1 MASRRRLSK
10 DPQDYNLRKAGC
22 TKGRSLILADFW
34 RKNARQFKSW
44 HPLREDT
51 ILREGIALIRM
62 ATSQTTEMQVEGE
75 INVDEAVKE
84 ILAEVEAEEQDPI
97 EGMGNAQIAEIYHRM
112 KPEDQRLFRQFK
124 RFHKQYYETH
134 GHDAPSHQLTRGIIQ
149 QMFPGLPSAD
159 ADTIAKARA
168 ELLATE
174 RLKELCKQLGLAV
187 PTQPQMYPSPPEA
200 PEYPPPP
207 QPPGFLSRQDKERM
221 AAQQQPLAEAEE
233 IEAKPDVK
241 PRRLATSYLGPPGL
255 LRMIGSGDEDHII
268 TRVVPGT
275 DPMQDFEDDDPTQTI
290 IIDHDTD
297 ASSDVDDFSEV
308 SMASAGGI
316 RKQEFQGLLSDI
328 AAQHQRM
335 AASLDALASRVE
347 DMSVE
352 QVEEVAVRVASETG
366 HVRGMEEIT
375 GVFDKG
381 EVVLILA
388 CGVRKYQEYQAL
400 KGKQED
406 KDIISYRQL
415 QKKFGTNKR
424 TLMEVIQGYKYRYP
438 GGVSTKVPFVP
449 TKPEEGE
456 EAPTTSETAPTSDP
470 TTT

>member
-1 MASRRRLSK
+1 M
-10 DPQDYNLRKAGC
+10 
-22 TKGRSLILADFW
+22 
-34 RKNARQFKSW
+34 
-44 HPLREDT
+44 
-51 ILREGIALIRM
+51 
-62 ATSQTTEMQVEGE
+62 
-75 INVDEAVKE
+75 
-84 ILAEVEAEEQDPI
+84 EVEEQDPL
-97 EGMGNAQIAEIYHRM
+97 EGMGNTQIAEIYHRM
-112 KPEDQRLFRQFK
+112 TPEDQCLFRQFK

-134 GHDAPSHQLTRGIIQ
+134 GHDAPSHQLTRGIVQ

-168 ELLATE
+168 ELLAAE

-187 PTQPQMYPSPPEA
+187 PTQLQQYPQPLEA

-207 QPPGFLSRQDKERM
+207 QPPQFLSRPYKERM
-221 AAQQQPLAEAEE
+221 ATQQPVVEAEE
-233 IEAKPDVK
+233 AETKPDVK
-241 PRRLATSYLGPPGL
+241 QRRLATSYLGPPGL
-255 LRMIGSGDEDHII
+255 LQMIGSSDEDHII

-275 DPMQDFEDDDPTQTI
+275 DPMQDFEDDNPSQFI
-290 IIDHDTD
+290 VIDHDTD
-297 ASSDVDDFSEV
+297 ASSDVDDLSEV

-316 RKQEFQGLLSDI
+316 GKQEFQGLLSDI
-328 AAQHQRM
+328 AAQHQQM

-352 QVEEVAVRVASETG
+352 QVEEAVVRVVSETG
-366 HVRGMEEIT
+366 HVRGLEEIT

-381 EVVLILA
+381 EVALILA
-388 CGVRKYQEYQAL
+388 CGVRRYQEYQAL
-400 KGKQED
+400 KGKRED

-424 TLMEVIQGYKYRYP
+424 TLMEVVQGYKYRYL
-438 GGVSTKVPFVP
+438 GGVSTKVPFLP

-456 EAPTTSETAPTSDP
+456 EAPTTSETAPASDP

>member
-1 MASRRRLSK
+1 MAGK
-10 DPQDYNLRKAGC
+10 
-22 TKGRSLILADFW
+22 
-34 RKNARQFKSW
+34 ARQFKSRC
-44 HPLREDT
+44 PLSKDT

-62 ATSQTTEMQVEGE
+62 ATSQPTEIPTEGE
-75 INVDEAVKE
+75 VDVNEAVKE
-84 ILAEVEAEEQDPI
+84 ILAEMEAEEQDPL
-97 EGMGNAQIAEIYHRM
+97 EGLGNAQIAEIYHRM
-112 KPEDQRLFRQFK
+112 TPEDQRLFRQFK

-134 GHDAPSHQLTRGIIQ
+134 GHDAPSHQLTRGIVQ

-168 ELLATE
+168 ELLAAE

-187 PTQPQMYPSPPEA
+187 PTQLQQYPAPQEA

-207 QPPGFLSRQDKERM
+207 QPPRFLSRQDKER
-221 AAQQQPLAEAEE
+221 AAQQQSVEEAEV
-233 IEAKPDVK
+233 KPDVK

-255 LRMIGSGDEDHII
+255 LRMIGSGDEEHII

-275 DPMQDFEDDDPTQTI
+275 DPMQDFEEDDPSQFI
-290 IIDHDTD
+290 VIDEDTD
-297 ASSDVDDFSEV
+297 ASSDVDDLSEV

-316 RKQEFQGLLSDI
+316 GKQEFQGLLSDI

-352 QVEEVAVRVASETG
+352 QVEEAAVRVVSESG
-366 HVRGMEEIT
+366 HVRGLEEIT
-375 GVFDKG
+375 GVFDKS
-381 EVVLILA
+381 EVALILA
-388 CGVRKYQEYQAL
+388 CGVRRYQEYQAL
-400 KGKQED
+400 KGKRED

-438 GGVSTKVPFVP
+438 GGVSTKVPFAP
-449 TKPEEGE
+449 TKSEEGE
-456 EAPTTSETAPTSDP
+456 EAPAMSETATTSDP

>member
-1 MASRRRLSK
+1 
-10 DPQDYNLRKAGC
+10 
-22 TKGRSLILADFW
+22 
-34 RKNARQFKSW
+34 
-44 HPLREDT
+44 
-51 ILREGIALIRM
+51 M
-62 ATSQTTEMQVEGE
+62 ATSQTMEMQAEGE
-75 INVDEAVKE
+75 VSVDEAVKE
-84 ILAEVEAEEQDPI
+84 ILAEMEAEEQDPI
-97 EGMGNAQIAEIYHRM
+97 EGMGNAQIAEIYHQM

-134 GHDAPSHQLTRGIIQ
+134 GHDAPSHQLTRRIVQ
-149 QMFPGLPSAD
+149 QMFPGLLSAD

-187 PTQPQMYPSPPEA
+187 QTQLQAYPPPPEA
-200 PEYPPPP
+200 PEYPLPP
-207 QPPGFLSRQDKERM
+207 QPPRFLSRQDKERM

-233 IEAKPDVK
+233 AEAKPDIR

-255 LRMIGSGDEDHII
+255 LQMIGSGDEDHII
-268 TRVVPGT
+268 TRVVPGM
-275 DPMQDFEDDDPTQTI
+275 DPMQDFDDDDPSQTI
-290 IIDHDTD
+290 VIDHDTD
-297 ASSDVDDFSEV
+297 VSSDVDDLSEV
-308 SMASAGGI
+308 SMASASGI
-316 RKQEFQGLLSDI
+316 GKQEFQGLSSDI

-347 DMSVE
+347 DMLVE

-366 HVRGMEEIT
+366 HVRGLEEIT

-381 EVVLILA
+381 EVALILA
-388 CGVRKYQEYQAL
+388 CGVRRYQEYQAL
-400 KGKQED
+400 KGKRED

-415 QKKFGTNKR
+415 QKKFGMNKR

-438 GGVSTKVPFVP
+438 GGVSTKVQFVP

-456 EAPTTSETAPTSDP
+456 EAPSTSETAVTSDP

>member
-1 MASRRRLSK
+1 MV
-10 DPQDYNLRKAGC
+10 
-22 TKGRSLILADFW
+22 
-34 RKNARQFKSW
+34 
-44 HPLREDT
+44 
-51 ILREGIALIRM
+51 
-62 ATSQTTEMQVEGE
+62 TSQPTEIQAEGE
-75 INVDEAVKE
+75 IDVDEAVKE
-84 ILAEVEAEEQDPI
+84 ILAEMEAEEQDPL

-112 KPEDQRLFRQFK
+112 TLEDQRLFRQFK

-134 GHDAPSHQLTRGIIQ
+134 GHDAPSHQLTHGIIQ
-149 QMFPGLPSAD
+149 QMFPGLLSAD

-168 ELLATE
+168 ELLAAE

-187 PTQPQMYPSPPEA
+187 PTQLQEYPPPPEA

-207 QPPGFLSRQDKERM
+207 QPPRFLLRQDKER
-221 AAQQQPLAEAEE
+221 AAQQQSLEEAEV
-233 IEAKPDVK
+233 KPDLK

-275 DPMQDFEDDDPTQTI
+275 DPKQDFEDDDPSQFI

-297 ASSDVDDFSEV
+297 ASSDVDDLSEV
-308 SMASAGGI
+308 SMASASGI
-316 RKQEFQGLLSDI
+316 GKQQFQRLLSDI
-328 AAQHQRM
+328 VVQHQRM
-335 AASLDALASRVE
+335 AASLDALASRVK

-352 QVEEVAVRVASETG
+352 QVEEAAVRVVSESG
-366 HVRGMEEIT
+366 HVRGLEEIT

-381 EVVLILA
+381 EVALILA
-388 CGVRKYQEYQAL
+388 CGVCKYQEYQAL
-400 KGKQED
+400 KGKRED

-424 TLMEVIQGYKYRYP
+424 TLMEVVQGYKYRYP
-438 GGVSTKVPFVP
+438 GGVSTKVPFAP
-449 TKPEEGE
+449 TKMEEGE

-470 TTT
+470 TTS

>member
-1 MASRRRLSK
+1 
-10 DPQDYNLRKAGC
+10 
-22 TKGRSLILADFW
+22 
-34 RKNARQFKSW
+34 
-44 HPLREDT
+44 
-51 ILREGIALIRM
+51 M
-62 ATSQTTEMQVEGE
+62 ATSQPTETQVEGE
-75 INVDEAVKE
+75 IDVDEAVKE
-84 ILAEVEAEEQDPI
+84 ILAEMEAEEQDPI
-97 EGMGNAQIAEIYHRM
+97 EGMGNAQVAKIYHRM

-124 RFHKQYYETH
+124 RFHKRYYETH
-134 GHDAPSHQLTRGIIQ
+134 GHDAPSHQLTRGIVQ

-159 ADTIAKARA
+159 AETIAKARA
-168 ELLATE
+168 ELLAAE

-187 PTQPQMYPSPPEA
+187 PTQLQAYPPPPEA

-207 QPPGFLSRQDKERM
+207 QPPRFLSRQDKERL
-221 AAQQQPLAEAEE
+221 AAQQQSSAETEEAET
-233 IEAKPDVK
+233 KPDVK
-241 PRRLATSYLGPPGL
+241 PRRLATTYLGPPGL

-268 TRVVPGT
+268 TRVMPGM
-275 DPMQDFEDDDPTQTI
+275 DPMQDFEDDDPSQFI
-290 IIDHDTD
+290 VIDDVTD
-297 ASSDVDDFSEV
+297 ASSDVDDLSEV

-316 RKQEFQGLLSDI
+316 GKQEFQGLLSDI

-347 DMSVE
+347 DMSVD
-352 QVEEVAVRVASETG
+352 QVEEAAVRVVSESG
-366 HVRGMEEIT
+366 HVRGLEEIT

-381 EVVLILA
+381 EVALILA
-388 CGVRKYQEYQAL
+388 CGVRKYQEYQVL

-406 KDIISYRQL
+406 KDIISYWQL

-438 GGVSTKVPFVP
+438 GGVSTKVPFIP

-456 EAPTTSETAPTSDP
+456 EAPTTSETAPASDL